1 MAQQIVV
8 DPITRIEGHLR
19 IECEVDD
26 GQITNARSIGT
37 MWRGIENI
45 LKGRDPR
52 EAWIIAQ
59 RICGV
64 CTTVHGLASV
74 RAVENALNLEIPVN
88 AQLIRNL
95 IVGAHCIADNM
106 IHFYI
111 LSAVDWADIASA
123 ALKADPVAASQLAQ
137 QLSPWKHNSAQEF
150 AQVQARLKKLI
161 ESGQLGPFAS
171 GYWGHPAFHLEP
183 NVNLIAAVHYFQA
196 LDHQRKINKIVSIL
210 GSKTPHIQNLA
221 VGGVAN
227 AINLDS
233 PATLTMDKLYYI
245 KTQMDEV
252 RDFISQVYTVDV
264 ATIAAFYPEW
274 CQLGKAQDGNFLSVP
289 EMPQDGKSTE

>member
-88 AQLIRNL
+88 VQLIRNL

-171 GYWGHPAFHLEP
+171 GY
-183 NVNLIAAVHYFQA
+183 
-196 LDHQRKINKIVSIL
+196 
-210 GSKTPHIQNLA
+210 
-221 VGGVAN
+221 
-227 AINLDS
+227 
-233 PATLTMDKLYYI
+233 
-245 KTQMDEV
+245 
-252 RDFISQVYTVDV
+252 
-264 ATIAAFYPEW
+264 
-274 CQLGKAQDGNFLSVP
+274 
-289 EMPQDGKSTE
+289 